1 MGKTY
6 LLDSNVVVDIL
17 KGHLTSNQSADLKEA
32 LNAKPVISVITQ
44 IEILTWQPKQ
54 EPIKKLLL
62 DFVNASIII
71 PLDEK
76 IAQKTIDIRRRFP
89 KNPKLP
95 DAIIA
100 STAIVNDF
108 TLITSDKIGFSK
120 IPELE
125 LVHPFSA

>member
-1 MGKTY
+1 
-6 LLDSNVVVDIL
+6 VVDIL
-17 KGHLTSNQSADLKEA
+17 KGHLASNQSADLKEA
-32 LNAKPVISVITQ
+32 LKAKPVISVITQ

-54 EPIKKLLL
+54 ESVQKLLL
-62 DFVNASIII
+62 DFISASVII
-71 PLDEK
+71 PLDEE
-76 IAQKTIDIRRRFP
+76 IAQKTIDIRKRFP

-100 STAIVNDF
+100 STAIVNGF
-108 TLITSDKIGFSK
+108 TLITSDKIGFTK

>member
-6 LLDSNVVVDIL
+6 LLDSNVVVDII
-17 KGHLTSNQSADLKEA
+17 KGRLDLNQSNDLKEA

-54 EPIKKLLL
+54 ESVKKLLL
-62 DFVNASIII
+62 DFINASVII

-76 IAQKTIDIRRRFP
+76 IAQKTIDIRKRFP

-100 STAIVNDF
+100 STAIVHDF
-108 TLITSDKIGFSK
+108 TLITSDKVGFTK
-120 IPELE
+120 IPELK
-125 LVHPFSA
+125 LINPLSA